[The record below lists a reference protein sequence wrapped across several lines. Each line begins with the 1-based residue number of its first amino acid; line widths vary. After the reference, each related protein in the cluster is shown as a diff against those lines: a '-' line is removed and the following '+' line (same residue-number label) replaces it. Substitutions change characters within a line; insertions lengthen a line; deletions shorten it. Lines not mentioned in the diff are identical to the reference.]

1 MTQSA
6 SMLAKE
12 FIDGLRKKTDF
23 DNLDT
28 IEVFD
33 SQKYDVSDDSF
44 AGVYAWGNVDTDTP
58 IGYSIEW
65 KKDSYSVTNVMEEIK
80 NELQNEYVGKIKPLK
95 DGVCLVLK
103 RIKCE

>member
-12 FIDGLRKKTDF
+12 FTDGFRKKTELK
-23 DNLDT
+23 NLDT

-44 AGVYAWGNVDTDTP
+44 TGVYGWADLDSNTP
-58 IGYSIEW
+58 IGYSIQW
-65 KKDSYSVTNVMEEIK
+65 KKDSHSVTDVMEEIK
-80 NELQNEYVGKIKPLK
+80 NELQNEYLGKIKPLK
-95 DGVCLVLK
+95 DGVHLILE
-103 RIKCE
+103 RIK